1 MSLLGSERK
10 GPGATGL
17 TVGTTPG
24 AVLHRPF
31 IEAVQ
36 HGRNGRFAMDSSALH
51 TIQALAGGI
60 AVRRL
65 QPQQLLYQVGDPG
78 DSIFCILSG
87 SIELAW
93 EGGGRECFQSGQVFG
108 VGALVTP
115 DHRRHASARALAVSE
130 VLEMNREEFLFAV
143 QESPMFAVE
152 LLASLEQRLRR
163 SQQQDPEL

>member
-1 MSLLGSERK
+1 MA
-10 GPGATGL
+10 P
-17 TVGTTPG
+17 TVGILDNR
-24 AVLHRPF
+24 VLHRLF
-31 IEAVQ
+31 IEAGQ
-36 HGRNGRFAMDSSALH
+36 HGRIGWFTMDISALH
-51 TIQALAGGI
+51 TIQALAGSI

-65 QPQQLLYQVGDPG
+65 QPQQTLYQAGAPG

-87 SIELAW
+87 TIQLTW
-93 EGGGRECFQSGQVFG
+93 EGGGQESFEAGQVFG

-115 DHRRHASARALAVSE
+115 DHRRHATAQAMTACE

-163 SQQQDPEL
+163 SQQGDPEL

>member
-1 MSLLGSERK
+1 MVS
-10 GPGATGL
+10 
-17 TVGTTPG
+17 TVGTQARP
-24 AVLHRPF
+24 VLHRSF

-36 HGRNGRFAMDSSALH
+36 HGRIAWYAMDILALH
-51 TIQALAGGI
+51 TIQALAGSI

-65 QPQQLLYQVGDPG
+65 QPQQLLYEAGSPG

-87 SIELAW
+87 SIELSW
-93 EGGGRECFQSGQVFG
+93 EGGGRETFQPGQVFG

-115 DHRRHASARALAVSE
+115 DHRRHATARALEVSE

-152 LLASLEQRLRR
+152 LLASLEQRLRS
-163 SQQQDPEL
+163 SQQIDPEP